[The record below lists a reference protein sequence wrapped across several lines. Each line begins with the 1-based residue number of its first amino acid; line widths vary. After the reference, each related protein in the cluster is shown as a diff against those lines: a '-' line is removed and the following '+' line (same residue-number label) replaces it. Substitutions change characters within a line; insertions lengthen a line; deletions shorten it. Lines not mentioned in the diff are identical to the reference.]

1 MGAELMENERWGEGM
16 GGGMGRGMGGGMGR
30 GMGGGMGGWMRRD
43 GVKGWEFHR
52 RNYNHTTLPPLH

>member
-30 GMGGGMGGWMRRD
+30 GMGGWMRRD
-43 GVKGWEFHR
+43 GVKGWVGG
-52 RNYNHTTLPPLH
+52 